1 MIAALCA
8 AAAVWWLVPVSPRTR
23 ARRVLRP
30 APGRTAG
37 ASRADPALV
46 AALLMPVAAVVLL
59 GPLTGAVVGC
69 VLAPVAHRVVGRL
82 ESTASRRRAA
92 RVAADLPGA
101 LDLVVAALVVGRP
114 PVTAFALAA
123 DATDGPLGDGLAAV
137 AGRLAVA
144 VDPDAVWLD
153 VVDDPGLAAV
163 GRAFRRAAASG
174 MPVSDIVRG
183 VADELRRERAARLRE
198 RSQRVGVRTAAP
210 LGLCFLPAFFLIGI
224 VPTIVATFSTIS
236 W

>member
-1 MIAALCA
+1 MTAVVLA
-8 AAAVWWLVPVSPRTR
+8 AAAAWLWIPPSPRVR
-23 ARRVLRP
+23 ARRVLSPPMHGVR
-30 APGRTAG
+30 
-37 ASRADPALV
+37 RADPALV
-46 AALLMPVAAVVLL
+46 ASLLVPVAAVVVL
-59 GPLTGAVVGC
+59 GPVRGLLVGAALIPVVR
-69 VLAPVAHRVVGRL
+69 HVVGRM
-82 ESTASRRRAA
+82 ESSASRRRAA
-92 RVAADLPGA
+92 QVEAGLPGA

-123 DATDGPLGDGLAAV
+123 DATDGPLGDDLATV
-137 AGRLAVA
+137 AARLAVA
-144 VDPDAVWLD
+144 ADPDSVWLG
-153 VVDDPGLAAV
+153 VADDPGLATV
-163 GRAFRRAAASG
+163 GRAFRRASASG

-224 VPTIVATFSTIS
+224 VPTIVATFSSFT

>member
-1 MIAALCA
+1 MTAAVLA
-8 AAAVWWLVPVSPRTR
+8 AAATWWWLPPSPRVR
-23 ARRVLRP
+23 ARRVLSPPSTDAVRRP
-30 APGRTAG
+30 
-37 ASRADPALV
+37 DPAFVASLLV
-46 AALLMPVAAVVLL
+46 PVAAVVVL
-59 GPLTGAVVGC
+59 GPVRGLVVGAAL
-69 VLAPVAHRVVGRL
+69 VPVVRRVVGRM
-82 ESTASRRRAA
+82 ESSAARRRAA
-92 RVAADLPGA
+92 QVEADLPGA

-123 DATDGPLGDGLAAV
+123 DATDGPLGDDLAAI
-137 AGRLAVA
+137 AARLAVA
-144 VDPDAVWLD
+144 ADPDGVWLG
-153 VVDDPGLAAV
+153 VADDPALAAV

-224 VPTIVATFSTIS
+224 VPTIVATFSSFS